1 MYVYIYNIYVYI
13 CSVSNI
19 KFTVYKTQ
27 GLQIYY
33 QASSFFM
40 LICLIRTL
48 FTCKIRFLKHFLQP
62 LFNTSDVTHIFSVT
76 FIQPVVFWQNL
87 QDFLENQGLYNC
99 NTMRILV
106 NPFQVNVLFSHPL
119 KILGNLWFSVFSR
132 DIEMENWLE
141 MGSLI

>member
-1 MYVYIYNIYVYI
+1 MYIYVYMYVYIYNIYVYI

-76 FIQPVVFWQNL
+76 FIQPVVF
-87 QDFLENQGLYNC
+87 
-99 NTMRILV
+99 
-106 NPFQVNVLFSHPL
+106 
-119 KILGNLWFSVFSR
+119 
-132 DIEMENWLE
+132 
-141 MGSLI
+141 